1 MNLDTSNPSR
11 PATIRSS
18 LTAILLKT
26 LCVLIAVTSSTFALH
41 AAPVLP
47 HLFSDHMVLQRDMA
61 ASVWGEAD
69 PGEQIAL
76 TIAGQTAQAVAGA
89 DGRWK
94 ATLTPMAAGGPFVL
108 LVRGKT
114 TVTLRDVMIGEVW
127 VASGQSNMTFAL
139 SSTVNADEEIA
150 QANYP
155 GIRFFTVPGKI
166 ATTPQTDTRS
176 ASWKIC
182 TPETAKEFS
191 GVSYFFAKRLHEN
204 LKVPVGIILS
214 ARPGTAAEE
223 WIDPDPLRG
232 EPALQS
238 IMQKWDATSP
248 SIKSFAAQGGPIDLE
263 FDDFE
268 LLPAPASS
276 DPKPFSDFDDGAT
289 RTTTG
294 GDWTYNWA
302 DVPDSAF
309 ELTSPG
315 RGGQGYAA
323 RVAATLD
330 GLEFPRLTANFN
342 SNATPANMS
351 GYDGISFWTRGS
363 GSFQFQVLQPT
374 IYDTDNYGLG
384 TKFATPD
391 WKQVTVHFSQLRQAG
406 WGVVEPFTQN
416 TLTGFTIV
424 VLPAIEYPPPPP
436 SGLYNGM
443 IAPLVPFR
451 IRGAIWYQGES
462 NALEAYQYRTLLPA
476 MIRGWRRVWDEPDF
490 PFLIVQL
497 PNQGSSPELGESP
510 WAELRE
516 AQLMTLKTVP
526 NTGLAVTID
535 VGEMRN
541 LHPPRKKEIGER
553 LALWAFGNSYGQK
566 LVYSGPIYEGSKI
579 EGSRIRIH
587 FTHTGSALEA
597 KDGGAVKGFSIAG
610 ADRKFHWA
618 DAQIDGDTIVVASPD
633 VTQPVAVR
641 YAWADSPEC
650 NLYNKEGL
658 PASPFRTDD
667 WPGITVHNH

>member
-1 MNLDTSNPSR
+1 MSLHKSH
-11 PATIRSS
+11 SS
-18 LTAILLKT
+18 SIPLTHPFPRALWLKV
-26 LCVLIAVTSSTFALH
+26 LCVLLAVAASAL
-41 AAPVLP
+41 ALGASPVLP

-61 ASVWGEAD
+61 ISVWGKAD
-69 PGEQIAL
+69 AGEQITV
-76 TIAGQTAQAVAGA
+76 TIAGQTAQIAAGT

-94 ATLTPMAAGGPFVL
+94 VALAPMAAGGPFVL
-108 LVRGKT
+108 TVRGKT

-139 SSTVNADEEIA
+139 SGAVNGDAEVA

-166 ATTPQTDTRS
+166 ATTPQTDTRP
-176 ASWKIC
+176 ATWKIC

-191 GVSYFFAKRLHEN
+191 AVSYFFARQLHEK
-204 LKVPVGIILS
+204 LKVPVGVILS
-214 ARPGTAAEE
+214 ARPGTASEE
-223 WIDPDPLRG
+223 WTDPNSLHGD
-232 EPALQS
+232 PALQS
-238 IMQKWDATSP
+238 ILQQWDATSP
-248 SIKSFAAQGGPIDLE
+248 AVKSFAAQGGPIDLE

-268 LLPAPASS
+268 LLPAQATS
-276 DPKPFSDFDDGAT
+276 DPKPFSDFDDG
-289 RTTTG
+289 TTQTSTG
-294 GDWTYNWA
+294 GDWTYNWE
-302 DVPDSAF
+302 DVPNATF
-309 ELTSPG
+309 ELAAPG
-315 RGGQGYAA
+315 RSGKGFAA
-323 RVAATLD
+323 RISGTLD

-342 SNATPANMS
+342 LNTAPADMS
-351 GYDGISFWTRGS
+351 AYDGISFWTRGS

-374 IYDTDNYGLG
+374 IYDWDNYGLG
-384 TKFATPD
+384 TKIATPD
-391 WKQVTVHFSQLRQAG
+391 WKQFTVHFSDLRQGG
-406 WGVVEPFTQN
+406 WGVVEPFTPK

-476 MIRGWRRVWDEPDF
+476 MIRGWRKAWDEPDL

-497 PNQGSSPELGESP
+497 PNQGSSPELGASP

-553 LALWAFGNSYGQK
+553 LALWAFGTTYGQK

-579 EGSRIRIH
+579 EGGRIRIR
-587 FTHTGSALEA
+587 FTHIGSGLES
-597 KDGGAVKGFSIAG
+597 KDGGALKGFSIAG

-618 DAQIDGDTIVVASPD
+618 DAQIDGDTIVVSSPD